1 MDPSSQGKCVSVDRF
16 DFVNA
21 FGRQTGREWI
31 VLVLLLDDA
40 VFLKWEGLFVKKK
53 SFLKI

>member
-40 VFLKWEGLFVKKK
+40 VF
-53 SFLKI
+53 